1 MGKKL
6 TLIPGTATSKK
17 CLLKYQPL
25 QSCRQIYD
33 PSGKQEEAFTYLDE
47 ARLVIV

>member
-6 TLIPGTATSKK
+6 TLIPGTATSK
-17 CLLKYQPL
+17 KYQPL